1 MSPQKLFIRLVSL
14 CALATALNASAQSV
28 TVVEYYNKTLDAHFI
43 TGRANEQTALDGVAD
58 FRRTGMTFAAT
69 AVASAPASLTK
80 ICRFYISI
88 ASPYVSS
95 HFYGRQGIDCE
106 SIRAQNVA
114 GFSWEDYD
122 FATQQPTAGACPAG
136 TTPIFRGFRAA
147 AAGKTSNHR
156 YSASQAT
163 YDAAALAGYVG
174 EGAAFCATA
183 ATAATPTTGAVA
195 TAVGTPNGTPVSASI
210 GPAGGTLTSADGKL
224 TLTVPVNAVASSV
237 AFTIQPVSNEAPGG
251 TGNAYS
257 LLPDGQTFAVPV
269 KIAFRYDDL
278 DVAGTV
284 PEAFDVAY
292 QNAQRFWR
300 VFKVVQ
306 LDKTNRVLTISTSHF
321 TSFAKRSKV
330 KLITPAPRLRV
341 GDAERLTLNICEGT
355 DVGGDVF
362 TLPAKGCANDGGF
375 DVVASGWAV
384 NGIAGGNSATVGA
397 VSQTGPYA
405 AVYAAPAKKPTPDV
419 VAVSVELG
427 LGTGKYLVV
436 MQITIV
442 DDSWVGTTT
451 ATIAGAVS
459 AVTAVTWTLDTTL
472 SSVAYYR
479 PSGVTTLV
487 GGQFFGCTTTPPSA
501 PVSPAGGIF
510 TIDSST
516 NPPIYDGTAVAQ
528 WSATFT
534 CPGDPPIV
542 SGGLAGVIY
551 FDATGAVSAD
561 GKTIEGSGVS
571 RDQTG
576 WNITWK
582 FTR

>member
-1 MSPQKLFIRLVSL
+1 MSL
-14 CALATALNASAQSV
+14 CALATALSASAQSV

-163 YDAAALAGYVG
+163 YDAAAAAGYVG

-183 ATAATPTTGAVA
+183 ATAATATSGVVA
-195 TAVGTPNGTPVSASI
+195 TAVGTANATPVSASI
-210 GPAGGTLTSADGKL
+210 GPGGGTLSSLDGKV
-224 TLTVPVNAVASSV
+224 TLTIPANAVAS
-237 AFTIQPVSNEAPGG
+237 AITFTIQPISNEAPGAVG
-251 TGNAYS
+251 SAYRM
-257 LLPDGQTFAVPV
+257 LPEGQTFAVPV
-269 KIAFRYDDL
+269 KLTFPYDDQDL
-278 DVAGTV
+278 RGADPDALGVAFQDT
-284 PEAFDVAY
+284 A
-292 QNAQRFWR
+292 RFWHSL
-300 VFKVVQ
+300 KTVQ
-306 LDKTNRVLTISTSHF
+306 LDTVNRKLTVSTSHF
-321 TSFAKRSKV
+321 SDWTSHLKGLQLQPGEESVA
-330 KLITPAPRLRV
+330 V
-341 GDAERLTLNICEGT
+341 GKSISLLLVDCKTYEVTDELVSLVLTCVPPFLMAT
-355 DVGGDVF
+355 
-362 TLPAKGCANDGGF
+362 
-375 DVVASGWAV
+375 ASGWAV
-384 NGIAGGNSATVGA
+384 NGAPGGVTGLGLVVKAGRISATYTAPTAKPSRNRVTVSAELVG
-397 VSQTGPYA
+397 T
-405 AVYAAPAKKPTPDV
+405 AKKTT
-419 VAVSVELG
+419 VASN
-427 LGTGKYLVV
+427 
-436 MQITIV
+436 ITIV
-442 DDSWVGTTT
+442 NDQWVGTTT
-451 ATIAGAVS
+451 ATLAGVFS
-459 AVTAVTWTLDTTL
+459 ATTEVTWTLETTL
-472 SSVAYYR
+472 GSVAYYR

-487 GGQFFGCTTTPPSA
+487 GGLFFGCTTTPPSG
-501 PVSPAGGIF
+501 PVSPGLALF

-516 NPPIYDGTAVAQ
+516 NPPIYDGTAATL
-528 WSATFT
+528 WSATLT
-534 CPGDPPIV
+534 CPDPPNPPIV
-542 SGGLAGVIY
+542 SGGHVGAIY

-576 WNITWK
+576 VNITWK